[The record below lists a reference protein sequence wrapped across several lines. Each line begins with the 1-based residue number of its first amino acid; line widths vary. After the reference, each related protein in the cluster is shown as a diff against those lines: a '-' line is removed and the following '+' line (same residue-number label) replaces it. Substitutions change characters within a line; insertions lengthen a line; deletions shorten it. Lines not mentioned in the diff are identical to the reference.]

1 MSSIHRGL
9 LQGRRAAALVLGL
22 FVVASLV
29 LVFAG
34 TSTRSTTIEAEAER
48 LRAENR
54 LLQERVAEGDREL
67 AIYQTDAGKLWQARV
82 LGYGE
87 EGEKRIVL
95 PANAPSPE
103 PIVPLGA
110 RGNDEPPQAPLDAW
124 LELLFGG

>member
-1 MSSIHRGL
+1 MSSLHRGL
-9 LQGRRAAALVLGL
+9 LQGRRAAALVFGL
-22 FVVASLV
+22 FVVTGLV

-34 TSTRSTTIEAEAER
+34 TSTRSTSIEAEAER
-48 LRAENR
+48 LRAENA

-67 AIYQTDAGKLWQARV
+67 AIYQTEAGKLWQARV

-103 PIVPLGA
+103 PIVPLGPGGTA
-110 RGNDEPPQAPLDAW
+110 EAPRAPLDAW
-124 LELLFGG
+124 MELLFGG